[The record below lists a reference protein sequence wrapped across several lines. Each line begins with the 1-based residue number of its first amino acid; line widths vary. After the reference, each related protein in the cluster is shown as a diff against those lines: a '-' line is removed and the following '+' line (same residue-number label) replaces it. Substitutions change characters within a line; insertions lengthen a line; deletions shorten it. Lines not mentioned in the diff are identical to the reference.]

1 MLKVNP
7 EVIKVYR
14 QHLIKIIKELVKP
27 YLKDSEYRE
36 GILYGTGKPTKLCLL
51 KRPVRLNFL
60 IAGCEGDQHEINF
73 VKASVKGFTDKEV
86 VLDCSIDLETISFSK
101 ICLDDL
107 QILAKLKLD
116 SLVKV
121 EKPKRS

>member
-1 MLKVNP
+1 MLRVNHND
-7 EVIKVYR
+7 IKVWRTY
-14 QHLIKIIKELVKP
+14 LIKTIKKQVEL

>member
-1 MLKVNP
+1 MLRVNHND
-7 EVIKVYR
+7 IKVWRTY
-14 QHLIKIIKELVKP
+14 LIKTIKKQVEP